1 MSDIL
6 QRFVFEN
13 TDIRG
18 HVVQLDQ
25 AYAELLAQHA
35 YAPGVSR
42 LLGEFL
48 AAVALLGT
56 TLKFQGVLTL
66 QARSAGQVPLM
77 MTEVTSDFAVRGIA
91 RGAEQA
97 TAEGFDELIGGGTLA
112 ITIDPEQGARYQGVA
127 PLEHDSLAACLG
139 NFFDQSEQLPS
150 RFWLASDGR
159 RAAGFMLQALPAQL
173 VTEPGERDN
182 QWQHL
187 VQLADTLTPGE
198 LLELPVE
205 TILHRLYHQEDV
217 RLFPVQPLRFQCS
230 CSRERS
236 ARALVALGR
245 QEVEQVI
252 DEQGDVR
259 VQCEF
264 CGGEYR
270 FLRQDLDA
278 LFPSGGGSLH

>member
-1 MSDIL
+1 MSDLL

-25 AYAELLAQHA
+25 AYVDLLGQHH
-35 YAPGVSR
+35 YAPGVAR
-42 LLGEFL
+42 LLGEFM
-48 AAVALLGT
+48 AAAALLGT
-56 TLKFQGVLTL
+56 TLKFEGVLTL
-66 QARSAGQVPLM
+66 QARSERQVPLM
-77 MTEVTSDFAVRGIA
+77 MVEVTSDCALRGIA

-97 TAEGFDELIGGGTLA
+97 TAADFDALIGGGTLA

-139 NFFDQSEQLPS
+139 NFFAQSEQLPS
-150 RFWLASDGR
+150 RFWLASDGK
-159 RAAGFMLQALPAQL
+159 RAAGFMLQALPAQR
-173 VTEPGERDN
+173 VTDPEQREL

-187 VQLADTLTPGE
+187 VQLADTLSDDE
-198 LLELPVE
+198 LLGLPVE
-205 TILHRLYHQEDV
+205 TLLHRLYHQEEV
-217 RLFPVQPLRFQCS
+217 RLFPAQAMRFQCS

-236 ARALVALGR
+236 GRALVSLGR
-245 QEVEQVI
+245 QEAENII
-252 DEQGDVR
+252 DELGDVR

-270 FLRQDLDA
+270 FVRADLDA
-278 LFPSGGGSLH
+278 LFPRGSSSLH